1 MIAFDFHVTERF
13 KHFVE
18 GREIFAIARFISCR
32 EYDVGDRPGQLDVS
46 DALPLGIRFRGR
58 IFVDETGL
66 SVAGFSGIDF
76 LFGFAVYL
84 FHLLDR
90 RGDKLLNILYCVL
103 AILAYMICVCI
114 GPGRSFRVQ
123 NAWQSLLDSDAVVE
137 NPPSRRIDLKRG
149 FGAVNDSARMRLL
162 RESAS
167 AKNKIVFMICAQ
179 FEALSVQ
186 TRFFSLDNL

>member
-1 MIAFDFHVTERF
+1 LFVIAFDFHVTERF

-84 FHLLDR
+84 S
-90 RGDKLLNILYCVL
+90 
-103 AILAYMICVCI
+103 ICWIAVATNFSTSSTVCS
-114 GPGRSFRVQ
+114 RSWR
-123 NAWQSLLDSDAVVE
+123 
-137 NPPSRRIDLKRG
+137 
-149 FGAVNDSARMRLL
+149 
-162 RESAS
+162 
-167 AKNKIVFMICAQ
+167 
-179 FEALSVQ
+179 
-186 TRFFSLDNL
+186 T